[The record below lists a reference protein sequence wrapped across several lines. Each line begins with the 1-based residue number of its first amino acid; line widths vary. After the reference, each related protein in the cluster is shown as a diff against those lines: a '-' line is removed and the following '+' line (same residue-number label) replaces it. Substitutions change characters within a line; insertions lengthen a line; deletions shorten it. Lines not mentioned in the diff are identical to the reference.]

1 MNIKQLEKKIL
12 KAISYERY
20 YMNKYY
26 DRYTKDNIDRNMTEL
41 KLFVEDCFKDHVNGI
56 D

>member
-12 KAISYERY
+12 KAIGYERY

-26 DRYTKDNIDRNMTEL
+26 DLYTKDNIDNNMINL
-41 KLFVEDCFKDHVNGI
+41 KLFVEDCFKDHLNGI